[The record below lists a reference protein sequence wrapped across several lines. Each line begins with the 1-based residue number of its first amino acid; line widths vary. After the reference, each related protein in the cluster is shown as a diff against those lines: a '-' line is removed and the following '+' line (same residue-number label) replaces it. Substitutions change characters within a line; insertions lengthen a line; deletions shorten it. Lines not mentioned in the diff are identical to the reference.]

1 MTVMSWGGE
10 EMDEHLG
17 HAVRGDA
24 MGLEGALKIR
34 QAIVRHGYL
43 INEKLGSS
51 SNPMMPQNP
60 SIFLWRF
67 YRSFLKSHVR
77 RFL

>member
-10 EMDEHLG
+10 EIDEHLG

-34 QAIVRHGYL
+34 QAKVRYDYL
-43 INEKLGSS
+43 INAKLNNS
-51 SNPMMPQNP
+51 SNLMMPQNL

-77 RFL
+77 CFL